1 MSTMPQAR
9 LRIVD
14 RPDLGRDARD
24 LEVRCRFGTSS
35 ITTTPGDELPDS
47 VMILI
52 AARIHE
58 EQCGGCDLSPLLDR
72 GDQRVRA
79 LLEAIR
85 VESEVAAMA
94 ARRN

>member
-9 LRIVD
+9 LRILD
-14 RPDLGRDARD
+14 RPDLGQDARRF
-24 LEVRCRFGTSS
+24 EVGCRFGTSS
-35 ITTTPGDELPDS
+35 ITTTPGNELPDS

-58 EQCGGCDLSPLLDR
+58 EQCGGCDLSAVLDR
-72 GDQRVRA
+72 GDQPVRELFDA
-79 LLEAIR
+79 VR
-85 VESEVAAMA
+85 VESQAAAMA

>member
-9 LRIVD
+9 LRILD
-14 RPDLGRDARD
+14 RADLGQDARR
-24 LEVRCRFGTSS
+24 LEVECRFGTSS
-35 ITTTPGDELPDS
+35 ITTTAGDELPDS

-52 AARIHE
+52 TARIHE

-72 GDQRVRA
+72 GDQRVRKQFD
-79 LLEAIR
+79 AIG
-85 VESEVAAMA
+85 VESQAAAMA

>member
-9 LRIVD
+9 LRILGC
-14 RPDLGRDARD
+14 PDVGQDARR
-24 LEVRCRFGTSS
+24 LEVECRFGTSS
-35 ITTTPGDELPDS
+35 ITTTAGDELPDS

-58 EQCGGCDLSPLLDR
+58 EQCGGCDLSAVLDR

-79 LLEAIR
+79 LLDAVR
-85 VESEVAAMA
+85 VESHAAAMA
-94 ARRN
+94 ARRK